1 MRRKAHMDCTQWLTD
16 RKGFEYMS
24 KEMPLY
30 GYDIWPSSRSH
41 GTLWHD
47 THLYDTVNR
56 MKVYS
61 ISILIHNDKSIEAE
75 TIKEYES
82 LIKDGGCII
91 LCIEKSY
98 LILTLGDTN
107 MALGH
112 SHIRMWQ
119 YDCPKIHKVE
129 IEANWFD
136 GISKTK

>member
-1 MRRKAHMDCTQWLTD
+1 
-16 RKGFEYMS
+16 
-24 KEMPLY
+24 
-30 GYDIWPSSRSH
+30 
-41 GTLWHD
+41 
-47 THLYDTVNR
+47 

-112 SHIRMWQ
+112 SHIRM
-119 YDCPKIHKVE
+119 
-129 IEANWFD
+129 
-136 GISKTK
+136 